1 MLARTLETIQASVPK
16 QAVYLR
22 ALMAV
27 LALGVALKAIWFAR
41 LGFGFDRELVDF
53 DAFHI
58 VAQHVWLG
66 DADLAYQFEK
76 LITMQKEASG
86 GSQSFMPWTYPP
98 QFDLLL
104 APFGL
109 IPIGVAYLLF
119 TAATLA
125 FYLAVLR
132 SIAPRHF
139 VILLII
145 LFPAIEVTLACGQNG
160 FLTAGLIGLVCLC
173 IEERPMVAGTALG
186 LMIIKPHLAVAFAAY
201 ALLTR
206 RWTVVMTAAAVV
218 LASSLGCTLVFG
230 PHIWTA
236 LLQSVR
242 DSARFLEGAYYP
254 LYRMISAYAGL
265 RTLGA
270 SASAAFV
277 GQAVIAALALGSI
290 ALALYRQLP
299 ARWCLGLTAMVSVSI
314 SPYAYDY
321 DFLIFGM
328 GLAMML
334 PELEAIARDGERTII
349 YLVTMVVGV
358 YGSLMATHLGT
369 SHADISYLD
378 VLSIGGFAV
387 VATVALIF
395 TIMLRKARLARV
407 PDSGLSAGHV

>member
-1 MLARTLETIQASVPK
+1 MLAKTLETIQSSAPK
-16 QAVYLR
+16 QAAYLR

-27 LALGVALKAIWFAR
+27 LALCVALKAIWFAR
-41 LGFGFDRELVDF
+41 LGFGLDRELVDF

-76 LITMQKEASG
+76 LISMQKEASG

-139 VILLII
+139 VVLLII
-145 LFPAIEVTLACGQNG
+145 LFPAIEVTVACGQNG
-160 FLTAGLIGLVCLC
+160 FLTAALIGLVCLF
-173 IEERPMVAGTALG
+173 IEERPIVAGTALG
-186 LMIIKPHLAVAFAAY
+186 LMVVKPHLAVAFAAY

-218 LASSLGCTLVFG
+218 LSSALVCTIVFG
-230 PHIWTA
+230 PQIWAA
-236 LLQSVR
+236 LLQSVH
-242 DSARFLEGAYYP
+242 DSAIFLEGAYYP
-254 LYRMISAYAGL
+254 LYRMISVYAGL

-270 SASAAFV
+270 SASAAFF
-277 GQAVIAALALGSI
+277 GQAVVAALALGSI
-290 ALALYRQLP
+290 GFALYRQLP
-299 ARWCLGLTAMVSVSI
+299 ARWCLGLTAMLSVSI

-334 PELEAIARDGERTII
+334 PELKAIARDGERTII
-349 YLVTMVVGV
+349 YVAPMIVGV
-358 YGSLMATHLGT
+358 YGCLMAVHLGT
-369 SHADISYLD
+369 SHSGLQYLD
-378 VLSIGGFAV
+378 VLSIGGFGV
-387 VATVALIF
+387 VATIALMF
-395 TIMLRKARLARV
+395 TIMLRNARLESAQASR
-407 PDSGLSAGHV
+407 LSAGHV